1 MKPGCLYLIAWR
13 TNNRTYKTIMKKLIA
28 IATIGLLA
36 LAGVSH
42 ADDQT
47 KPYPLTTCFISG
59 EKLGEMGKPFVF
71 TYQGQELKMCCKDC
85 KKKFDKNP
93 EKYMKDFQ
101 DAAKK
106 AGKAGS

>member
-1 MKPGCLYLIAWR
+1 MKA
-13 TNNRTYKTIMKKLIA
+13 LIA
-28 IATIGLLA
+28 IATIGLFG

-47 KPYPLTTCFISG
+47 KPAPYPLTTCFISG
-59 EKLGEMGKPFVF
+59 EKLGEMGNPVVF
-71 TYQGQELKMCCKDC
+71 TCQGQELKMCCKDC

-101 DAAKK
+101 DAVKK
-106 AGKAGS
+106 APATMDPNMKM